1 MTTRQLE
8 LMHFILVET
17 TVTSINVSAFPVEH
31 RTLDELLNSRDKF
44 DHKQYLGSARVMSL
58 CLDFSPSKQK
68 KGGFKLATFGTT
80 NQPIFGAGL
89 HICAKQTFYRK
100 TARIKSPTSSGE
112 DVKITQNIPHDR
124 ITQVRNLTMEI
135 ACIVWARVLLNLVY
149 KFVDHGIEL
158 HGSPP
163 FTILRMRF
171 VEAALAIEQ
180 VEKGGEARAFL
191 LEEVIGSGDEGRF
204 RKYMN
209 NVSATP
215 THFAN
220 EDDEE
225 RAKFLAFTQHV
236 QYFKTKKMAFV
247 ADYQGEFTRAR
258 YQFLHF

>member
-1 MTTRQLE
+1 
-8 LMHFILVET
+8 
-17 TVTSINVSAFPVEH
+17 
-31 RTLDELLNSRDKF
+31 
-44 DHKQYLGSARVMSL
+44 MSL

-80 NQPIFGAGL
+80 SQPIFGAGF

-100 TARIKSPTSSGE
+100 TAQIKSSSGE
-112 DVKITQNIPHDR
+112 DVEIIQNIPHDR

-135 ACIVWARVLLNLVY
+135 ACLVWGRVLLNLVY
-149 KFVDHGIEL
+149 KFVDQGIAS

-163 FTILRMRF
+163 FTIPRMRF
-171 VEAALAIEQ
+171 IEAALAVEQ
-180 VEKGGEARAFL
+180 AEKGVEARAFL
-191 LEEVIGSGDEGRF
+191 LEEVIGENEGRF

-215 THFAN
+215 THFTN

-247 ADYQGEFTRAR
+247 ADYQGKFILYNQLGSDKLEPPHQVAIP
-258 YQFLHF
+258 Y